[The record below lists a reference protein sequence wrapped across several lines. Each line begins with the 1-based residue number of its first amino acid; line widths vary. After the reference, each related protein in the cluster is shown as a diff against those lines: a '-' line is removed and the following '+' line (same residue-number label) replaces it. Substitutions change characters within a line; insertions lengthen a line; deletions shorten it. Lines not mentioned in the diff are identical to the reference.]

1 MLMRFNVPLL
11 LALFAAPA
19 LAHDTWVQT
28 NTNVVRSNDSVYV
41 DLMLGNHGNGHR
53 DFKLANKID
62 LSKCTLDVISP
73 DQKSYDIKPNV
84 VDRGYAPRE
93 GYWSAKFV
101 PVAPGLYCVAHKLDT
116 LHNTTRA
123 IKSAKTYFVVS
134 EKLDKVPFENP
145 GFDRPLG
152 HALELVPTAN
162 TVTPMGPGKAIAVQL
177 LYQGK
182 PLPGAQVSFIPRGAE
197 LSESFDDRYER
208 KTDAEGRAEF
218 VPTEGNQVLVV
229 VHHAEPEQK
238 GDNYDRTSY
247 SATLTVYV
255 PDLCPCCE

>member
-1 MLMRFNVPLL
+1 MFSRNVLALL
-11 LALFAAPA
+11 LALTSTAA

-41 DLMLGNHGNGHR
+41 DLMLGNHGNDHR

-73 DQKSYDIKPNV
+73 DQKTYDLKPEV

-93 GYWSAKFV
+93 GFWSAKFV
-101 PVAPGLYCVAHKLDT
+101 PVTPGLYCVAHKLDT
-116 LHNTTRA
+116 LHNTTHA

-134 EKLDKVPFENP
+134 EKLDKVPLDNP
-145 GFDRPLG
+145 GFEKPLG
-152 HALELVPTAN
+152 HTLELVPTAN
-162 TVTPMGPGKAIAVQL
+162 TVTPMGPGKPIAVQL

-182 PLPGAQVSFIPRGAE
+182 PLAGARVTFIPRGAE
-197 LSESFDDRYER
+197 LTESFDDRYER
-208 KTDAEGRAEF
+208 QTDEQGRAQF
-218 VPTEGNQVLVV
+218 LPTEGNQVLVV
-229 VHHAEPEQK
+229 AHHAAPEQK
-238 GDNYDRTSY
+238 GENFDRTSY